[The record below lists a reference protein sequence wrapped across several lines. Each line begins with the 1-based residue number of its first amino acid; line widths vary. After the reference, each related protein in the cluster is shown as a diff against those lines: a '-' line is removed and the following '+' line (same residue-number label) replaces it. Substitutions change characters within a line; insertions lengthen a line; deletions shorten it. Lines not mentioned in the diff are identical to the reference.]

1 MNRVI
6 NRVMIV
12 DVSLLDRFIALLY
25 SVVSFPVWV
34 CYAIQNYSSC
44 GRVFSRYEY
53 CCGFDYRFGQTSRL
67 ARLLAVVKGELHL
80 IGFSP
85 KIAYSSDNNHVGA
98 FSARDLHENLGITPP
113 EYHHLSDDIEL
124 KIYWW
129 KKVIYPLLYAYSLL
143 FKVSYKP
150 INQRIKWFGIEVF
163 NGHQNIALKIIK
175 QLIIA
180 IPKSTP
186 SLIGYVNADC
196 LNKLKDNSRYR
207 KNLSKF
213 NLVLPDG
220 VGLKFAL
227 RLKGILPGDNINGT
241 DFSPKVLELAAK
253 ENWSIFFLGG
263 ESDISH
269 KALRRFKYLYPKLNV
284 AGSHHG
290 FFDNDD
296 AVIDLINKSK
306 TQILFVGLG
315 TPIQEQWVINNYKK
329 LSVNIIICVGGMF
342 DFYAGKVQRAPLLIR
357 QVGCEWIYRLY
368 QEPQRLWNRYI
379 IGNAN
384 FIFWNVS
391 KALNIRIL
399 CLSVFSRII
408 DVVIAF
414 IALNI
419 WLPFHIVLYCLL
431 FIIER
436 KNPIFKQVRVG
447 KNGQRFMMYKYI
459 TMDNDIKL
467 DQETVDNNISGGIR
481 YKNKL
486 DPRITKIG
494 YWLRKFS
501 IDEIPQFLNV
511 LKGEMNLVG
520 PRPALESEVDKY
532 TQIHK
537 LRLLIK
543 PGITGLWQISGRSE
557 LSCSKQFELDLNYVV
572 TRNIAM
578 DLWII
583 IRTIPAVIST
593 RGAM

>member
-6 NRVMIV
+6 NRVMIT
-12 DVSLLDRFIALLY
+12 DVSLFDRFIALLY

-34 CYAIQNYSSC
+34 CYAIKNYSSC
-44 GRVFSRYEY
+44 GRIFSRNEF
-53 CCGFDYRFGQTSRL
+53 CCGFDYRFCQTNRL

-85 KIAYSSDNNHVGA
+85 KIAYSSDNEQVGA
-98 FSARDLHENLGITPP
+98 FSARDIHENLGITPL
-113 EYHHLSDDIEL
+113 EYQHLSDDMEL

-129 KKVIYPLLYAYSLL
+129 KKIIYPSLYAYSLF
-143 FKVSYKP
+143 FKASYKP
-150 INQRIKWFGIEVF
+150 DNQRIKWFGIDIF
-163 NGHQNIALKIIK
+163 NGYQDVALKIIK
-175 QLIIA
+175 KMIIA

-186 SLIGYVNADC
+186 SLIGYVNTDC
-196 LNKLKDNSRYR
+196 LNKLKDNTTYR
-207 KNLSKF
+207 ENLAKF

-220 VGLKFAL
+220 VGLKLAL
-227 RLKGILPGDNINGT
+227 KLKGILPGDNINGT

-253 ENWSIFFLGG
+253 ENWSVFFLGG
-263 ESDISH
+263 ESNISH
-269 KALRRFKYLYPKLNV
+269 KALMKFKYSYPNLRV

-290 FFDNDD
+290 FFDNNEE
-296 AVIDLINKSK
+296 VIDLINKSN

-329 LSVNIIICVGGMF
+329 LSVRVVICVGGMF
-342 DFYAGKVQRAPLLIR
+342 DYYAGKVQRAPLLIR
-357 QVGCEWIYRLY
+357 QMGFEWIYRLY
-368 QEPQRLWNRYI
+368 QEPKRLWNRYI

-384 FIFWNVS
+384 FIFWNVLN
-391 KALNIRIL
+391 ALNIKMS
-399 CLSVFSRII
+399 CFYFLSRFI
-408 DVVIAF
+408 DVIISS
-414 IALNI
+414 IALII
-419 WLPFHIVLYCLL
+419 WLPFHIILYFLL

-447 KNGQRFMMYKYI
+447 KNGQRFLMYKYI
-459 TMDNDIKL
+459 TMDNDIIL
-467 DQETVDNNISGGIR
+467 DKDKIKNNTSGGIR
-481 YKNKL
+481 YKSKH

-501 IDEIPQFLNV
+501 IDEIPQFFNV
-511 LKGEMNLVG
+511 LKGEMKLVG

-532 TQIHK
+532 TQLHK

-543 PGITGLWQISGRSE
+543 PGMTGIWQISGRSE
-557 LSCSKQFELDLNYVV
+557 LSCRKQFELDLNYVM
-572 TRNIAM
+572 TRNIMM
-578 DLWII
+578 DLLII